1 MFYLLSIH
9 KELTVPA
16 IFGPGAIEAV
26 VRLPL
31 VASIV
36 DTRRLTLS
44 GIEPMSM
51 PAQRPSYSRPWLAG
65 LLALPLA
72 VPAIAAEG
80 SAWPDRPI
88 RMVVPFSPGGSSDV
102 IARIVGARITD
113 AMRQQVIVDT
123 RPGAGTSIGNAVVA
137 RANPDGY
144 TLLLADTAFS
154 ASSSVL
160 PRLPYDPLK
169 DFAPVSLLGTSAQ
182 YLYAGVGRHR
192 NAQALIALAKA
203 KPGQLT
209 FASGGTGATTH
220 FMVELFK
227 RAAAVDVVHV
237 PYKGSAPALAEAA
250 GGQVDAVFAT
260 FASAASL
267 VNAGKLQVLAIAAA
281 KRHPSQPDVPSF
293 VELGVKGLV
302 SDHWW
307 GVIAPART
315 PQDTIQRIN
324 AQLVRAVASPEAR
337 ERFPTLAVDPR
348 SSTPGEFGQL
358 IESDLK
364 LFRRIAREANIKVD

>member
-1 MFYLLSIH
+1 VQTESH
-9 KELTVPA
+9 VVN
-16 IFGPGAIEAV
+16 EASARAALCACV
-26 VRLPL
+26 LAAGVLASA
-31 VASIV
+31 VAA
-36 DTRRLTLS
+36 
-44 GIEPMSM
+44 
-51 PAQRPSYSRPWLAG
+51 AQAQPQ
-65 LLALPLA
+65 
-72 VPAIAAEG
+72 
-80 SAWPDRPI
+80 AWPDRPI
-88 RMVVPFSPGGSSDV
+88 RMVVPFSAGGSSDV
-102 IARIVGARITD
+102 IARIIGARITD
-113 AMRQQVIVDT
+113 TLRQPVIIDT

-144 TLLLADTAFS
+144 TLLLADTAFP

-160 PRLPYDPLK
+160 PNLPYDPVK

-182 YLYAGVGRHR
+182 YLYSARGRHR
-192 NAQALIALAKA
+192 DAQALIAAAKA

-209 FASGGTGATTH
+209 IASGGTGATTH
-220 FMVELFK
+220 FMVELFR

-260 FASAASL
+260 FASAAAL

-281 KRHPSQPDVPSF
+281 RRHPSQPEVPTF
-293 VELGVKGLV
+293 LELGIKGMV

-307 GVIAPART
+307 GVIAPGGT
-315 PQDTIQRIN
+315 PRQTVQRIN
-324 AQLVRAVASPEAR
+324 AELVRAVATPEAK

-348 SSTPGEFGQL
+348 SSTPGEFGQI
-358 IESDLK
+358 IEADLK